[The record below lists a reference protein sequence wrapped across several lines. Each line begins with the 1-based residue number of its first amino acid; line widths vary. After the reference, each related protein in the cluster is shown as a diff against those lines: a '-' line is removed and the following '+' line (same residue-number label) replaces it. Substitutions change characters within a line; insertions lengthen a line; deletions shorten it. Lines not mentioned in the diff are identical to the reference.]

1 MMAIIQQNPEK
12 PNGVIS
18 IDQANPACLSISP
31 FSFPDGNC
39 FGGTIDLTEFQGG
52 PARVYLDK
60 NGSLS
65 TDLYRDHYWLL
76 AECVLPERQFDQQE
90 TGMVDEQGQ
99 PVTMIVERP
108 LDLNNIDI
116 TAFPLPEVVE

>member
-1 MMAIIQQNPEK
+1 MAIIQHDTKK
-12 PNGVIS
+12 PNEVVN
-18 IDQANPACLSISP
+18 IDQANPGRLVISP

-39 FGGTIDLTEFQGG
+39 SGGKIDLAQFQGG

-60 NGSLS
+60 DGSLS
-65 TDLYRDHYWLL
+65 TDLCRDHYWLL
-76 AECVLPERQFDQQE
+76 AECVLPERQFEQQE
-90 TGMVDEQGQ
+90 TGIVDEQGQ

-116 TAFPLPEVVE
+116 TVFPLPEVD